1 MVVGYWLVALHCK
14 TNHLF
19 TYLCSWRCKYMDKGN
34 LQNDVR
40 SVSVLNF
47 YPLIHTFMNAQLVMR
62 LIWWRDTTVKGAEKN
77 TTPNVI
83 H

>member
-1 MVVGYWLVALHCK
+1 
-14 TNHLF
+14 
-19 TYLCSWRCKYMDKGN
+19 MDKGN

-62 LIWWRDTTVKGAEKN
+62 LIWWRDKTVKGAEKN
-77 TTPNVI
+77 VI
-83 H
+83 HLLDFTGEKGQTKLPRVKKILYTVF